1 MSEEIKFPAGT
12 VFLKNVRLAFPELF
26 VAKQFKGEG
35 APKYSATFLIE
46 PDSQNDKNVRQAIAE
61 VARAQW
67 EEKTA
72 ATLKTIEGQPMKYA
86 YVRGDL
92 RAYDGFEGKM
102 ALSAKRKEDDG
113 PVMVLDRDASVLTR
127 EHGRPYGGC
136 YVHAR
141 VQLWAQ
147 QNEWGVGMR
156 ATIVVVQFVNDGDSF
171 GGAPQATAV
180 GFSAIEDE
188 AADLV

>member
-1 MSEEIKFPAGT
+1 MADEIKFPAGT

-26 VAKQFKGEG
+26 VAKQYKGEG
-35 APKYSATFLIE
+35 EKKYAATFLID
-46 PDSQNDKNVRQAIAE
+46 PDSQNDKNIQKAIAE
-61 VARAQW
+61 VALAQW
-67 EEKTA
+67 GDKTA

-86 YVRGDL
+86 YVKGDL
-92 RAYDGFEGKM
+92 KAYDGFEGKM

-113 PVMVLDRDASVLTR
+113 PVLVLDRDASVLTK

-147 QNEWGVGMR
+147 KNEWGNGMR

-171 GGAPQATAV
+171 GGAPQATAT
-180 GFSAIEDE
+180 GFAAIEDE